1 MLYASQ
7 VCFLW
12 YSPPH
17 HFSGIA
23 KWLWSRCQQWKRLS
37 RPWLTFTTTTWEAT
51 STWESPSPSPP
62 FKNLT
67 HKLLTVPGFTVS
79 ELGAQKP
86 FRLCLDTGG
95 DWICFVVG
103 VLLIVSFLKR
113 DWNFWHFLKRTF
125 QYVADTGSSQLLTAP
140 LYFYG
145 KQNVDMMDC
154 PPVWDFDVDQCLI
167 LD

>member
-1 MLYASQ
+1 MPARSVSCGTHHHIIFQGSQ
-7 VCFLW
+7 NGSDPDVNSGRGYPGLDW
-12 YSPPH
+12 PSQLQHGRQPAPESLLLQVH
-17 HFSGIA
+17 HLRIWPTNSWQYQG
-23 KWLWSRCQQWKRLS
+23 SLS
-37 RPWLTFTTTTWEAT
+37 LSLVLR
-51 STWESPSPSPP
+51 
-62 FKNLT
+62 NLSDCVWT
-67 HKLLTVPGFTVS
+67 
-79 ELGAQKP
+79 LG
-86 FRLCLDTGG
+86 GG

-125 QYVADTGSSQLLTAP
+125 QYVADTGSSQLLSAP